1 MWLSSVAVRRNA
13 RFAGARLAD
22 FGCGFDATFVR
33 TELEAV
39 RSAFLVDLA
48 LADDLKAHPKVT
60 AIEGRIPDVLP
71 TVESSSLDV
80 TLCLSVLEHLWDPE
94 RALREL
100 RRVTAPGGVALLN
113 VPSWRGKRA
122 LELSA
127 FRLGLSPAEEMDDH
141 KWYFDPRDLWPMLVR
156 AGFKPQRDPLPPPQV
171 RPQHVRRVPGPR
183 IGRQEQPVTEFTER
197 ATSRETVEILQAV
210 DVDAVERGGRR
221 ARGGPRRAAA
231 GCSSSASAARPATR
245 RTRSTTSARSA
256 ASRPTPRPTTSPS

>member
-1 MWLSSVAVRRNA
+1 MDSSSSGDDARRTGAFGEHRAPTPVDRFGVWLSSVAVRRNA
-13 RFAGARLAD
+13 RFSGARLAD

-60 AIEGRIPDVLP
+60 VIEKSIPDVLP
-71 TVESSSLDV
+71 TVESSSFDV

-100 RRVTAPGGVALLN
+100 RRVTAPGGVTLLN

-156 AGFKPQRDPLPPPQV
+156 AGF
-171 RPQHVRRVPGPR
+171 RPSDIRCHRHKLGLNTFAACRVP
-183 IGRQEQPVTEFTER
+183 
-197 ATSRETVEILQAV
+197 ASV
-210 DVDAVERGGRR
+210 DR
-221 ARGGPRRAAA
+221 
-231 GCSSSASAARPATR
+231 SSP
-245 RTRSTTSARSA
+245 
-256 ASRPTPRPTTSPS
+256 